1 MHVSSLWWLSP
12 TNPPPLAS
20 FSLSCLWQ
28 CLETAT
34 VQTVEAEAAVE
45 AAHQR
50 MVKFQA
56 VLQQRQ
62 EMRLATLDRQVRPR

>member
-1 MHVSSLWWLSP
+1 M
-12 TNPPPLAS
+12 
-20 FSLSCLWQ
+20 WQ

>member
-1 MHVSSLWWLSP
+1 MVVEFHQPSSSRFLLS
-12 TNPPPLAS
+12 LY
-20 FSLSCLWQ
+20 LWQ

-45 AAHQR
+45 AALQR